1 MFELLGREFAE
12 QLREVPYRFWRWI
25 CSILDLHQD
34 RKHPLVP
41 GKSRL
46 GHYHKKAS
54 SQLLNRGFT
63 KVLICLEIGVRAVQF
78 LLGSEL
84 LTQEGSQADF
94 RWVSHLGY
102 GRMRPIWALVS
113 LQKQSQSL
121 DLENS
126 QFLEVKTW
134 AEDHSLNHFM
144 IFNCDNGRT
153 F

>member
-1 MFELLGREFAE
+1 
-12 QLREVPYRFWRWI
+12 
-25 CSILDLHQD
+25 
-34 RKHPLVP
+34 
-41 GKSRL
+41 
-46 GHYHKKAS
+46 
-54 SQLLNRGFT
+54 
-63 KVLICLEIGVRAVQF
+63 
-78 LLGSEL
+78 
-84 LTQEGSQADF
+84 
-94 RWVSHLGY
+94 
-102 GRMRPIWALVS
+102 MRPIWAQVS